1 VNETKPSMIT
11 LDHVWLTLGDR
22 LILKDV
28 SLDVQ
33 PGKTRVILG
42 GSGSGKTTI
51 LRLILGLYRADR
63 GSIRIEG
70 QEISHLAE
78 REMFRIRQE
87 MAMVFQNAALF
98 DSLTVRENVG
108 YRLWEHGRLL
118 SDEQIEQTV
127 QESLKFVGLEDT
139 PEKMPAELSGGMRKR
154 VGIARA
160 LASGAKVLLYDE
172 PTAGLDPIN
181 TCMVSR
187 LIQKLKTKGVTQVV
201 VTHDLETA
209 YQVADHIVM
218 IIKGRVLFDGTP
230 DEIRHSGNP
239 AIREFLDPGSMPS
252 EWRPQ
257 PKGDEGVARQQA
269 DLL

>member
-1 VNETKPSMIT
+1 MI
-11 LDHVWLTLGDR
+11 DISSVWLTLGNR
-22 LILKDV
+22 QVLTDV

-33 PGKTRVILG
+33 PGETRVILG
-42 GSGSGKTTI
+42 GSGSGKTTV
-51 LRLILGLYRADR
+51 LRLILGLYRPDR
-63 GSIRIEG
+63 GSIRVAG
-70 QEISHLAE
+70 QEIVDLPE
-78 REMFRIRQE
+78 RDLTQVRQQ

-108 YRLWEHGRLL
+108 YRLWEQRHLP
-118 SDEQIEQTV
+118 DEQIDQIV
-127 QESLKFVGLEDT
+127 LESLQFVGLEDT
-139 PEKMPAELSGGMRKR
+139 LDKMPAELSGGMRKR

-181 TCMVSR
+181 TCMISR
-187 LIQKLKTKGVTQVV
+187 LIQRLKTKGVTQVV

-209 YQVADHIVM
+209 YQVADCIVM
-218 IIKGRVLFDGTP
+218 IAKGRVLFDGTP
-230 DEIRHSGNP
+230 DELRSSEAP

-252 EWRPQ
+252 EWRPR
-257 PKGDEGVARQQA
+257 PKADEGMARQPG